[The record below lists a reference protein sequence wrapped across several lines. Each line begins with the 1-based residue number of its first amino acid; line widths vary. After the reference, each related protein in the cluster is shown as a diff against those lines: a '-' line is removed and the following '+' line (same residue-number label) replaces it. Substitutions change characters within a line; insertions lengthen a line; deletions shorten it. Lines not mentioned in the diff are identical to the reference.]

1 MNHKLSVII
10 LSWNSER
17 DVNDCITSL
26 LEATRNIETEIIVI
40 DNGSTDGTIGL
51 LEQFGKKI
59 KLHRLQENKGVAP
72 ARNIGL
78 KQASNDIIWILDI
91 DTIVNQKAAEG
102 LFQHITTHEQ
112 CGLCACKLTD
122 ANGVPQES
130 CRKLPW
136 PKYKLMNILATRKF
150 LPTSL
155 SRWINEKNERQ
166 FYHKELSMESPFSV
180 EYTIGACQ
188 MFRMEIL
195 DEIGYLDESIFYG
208 PEDADFCQ
216 RITRTGKEITVLPQF
231 QIIHHYNRT
240 SQKKFFSVATYK
252 HIKGLFHYYIKQL

>member
-1 MNHKLSVII
+1 MDHKLSVII

-51 LEQFGKKI
+51 LEQFGEKI

-155 SRWINEKNERQ
+155 SRWINEKNER
-166 FYHKELSMESPFSV
+166 
-180 EYTIGACQ
+180 
-188 MFRMEIL
+188 
-195 DEIGYLDESIFYG
+195 
-208 PEDADFCQ
+208 
-216 RITRTGKEITVLPQF
+216 
-231 QIIHHYNRT
+231 
-240 SQKKFFSVATYK
+240 
-252 HIKGLFHYYIKQL
+252 